1 MSLDSSVQPACQL
14 ADVAAP
20 ASAAR
25 WAGRVA
31 MLVVV
36 AATALM
42 SSWHLDRTYWN
53 DEAWG
58 IDFALQPTMGKTLQ
72 AAVDMQLPGAPGY
85 LIALHGAG
93 KVQSAW
99 PWVFHIPS
107 IVLGLLLMAI
117 LALQAQRFTGNLP
130 LACAVPALLLAC
142 PFLQRYITEA
152 KQYSADAAFTT
163 GIIVLT
169 AAWLRRPG
177 AAMTALFTVWA
188 ALGVTMSFACWF
200 ALPPAFL
207 TLAAAWWKK
216 KDKAELIRIGVAG
229 VALALVGAL
238 AYFGYARRAA
248 SGQGDMGFWQSY
260 FLPRDLAMPKA
271 LWNHWTVF
279 FTAAWQPY
287 SVPPAIMLGVSLA
300 GLGVWV
306 WRDRVTGG
314 VAVGTLLVTILAS
327 MASVWPMAV
336 RTNLAIVVILH
347 LAIFAIPCSMLGWWL
362 GRKSGAMASPP
373 GSNNPDPPARTS
385 WPAYGGLAATV
396 VAAALSLA
404 ISRGLKHEPSNIRA
418 LLAKIATMAGPDD
431 LVILDWA
438 AEVNQRIEPAA
449 IQGRIHSGGWTN
461 MDTVVADYGS
471 LMLGHRPGRSWL
483 VSSMDNHEREWVWTG
498 LAAALTPHGSWTKAW
513 ASHDRRI
520 PIAIYVFERREK

>member
-1 MSLDSSVQPACQL
+1 ML
-14 ADVAAP
+14 AVI
-20 ASAAR
+20 
-25 WAGRVA
+25 
-31 MLVVV
+31 

-58 IDFALQPTMGKTLQ
+58 IDFALQPTMSKTLQ

-85 LIALHGAG
+85 LIALHLSG

-99 PWVFHIPS
+99 PWVFHVPS
-107 IVLGLLLMAI
+107 IVLGLMLMAL
-117 LALQAQRFTGNLP
+117 LALQAQRFTGNLAV
-130 LACAVPALLLAC
+130 ACVVPALLLAC

-163 GIIVLT
+163 GIIVFT
-169 AAWLRRPG
+169 AAWLRTPG

-207 TLAAAWWKK
+207 VLGAAWLKK
-216 KDKAELIRIGVAG
+216 KDKAELIRIAVAG
-229 VALALVGAL
+229 ILVAAVGAL
-238 AYFGYARRAA
+238 VYFGYAKRAA

-260 FLPRDLAMPKA
+260 FLPRDLSMPKA
-271 LWNHWTVF
+271 LWNHWIVF

-287 SVPPAIMLGVSLA
+287 PVPPAAMLVVSLV

-306 WRDRVTGG
+306 WRDRVTGS

-327 MASVWPMAV
+327 VAGVWPMAV

-347 LAIFAIPCSMLGWWL
+347 VALFAIPCSVLGWWL
-362 GRKSGAMASPP
+362 RRGPGAVAPNVTSKSSA
-373 GSNNPDPPARTS
+373 PPARAS
-385 WPAYGGLAATV
+385 WLAYGGLAASVFGLV
-396 VAAALSLA
+396 VSLA

-418 LLAKIATMAGPDD
+418 LLAQIASVAGPDD

-438 AEVNQRIEPAA
+438 ADVNQRIEPAP
-449 IQGRIHSGGWTN
+449 IRGKLHNGGWTN
-461 MDTVVADYGS
+461 METVVADYGS
-471 LMLGHRPGRSWL
+471 LMLAHKQGKSWL

-498 LAAALTPHGSWTKAW
+498 LAAALTPHGSWSKAW

-520 PIAIYVFERREK
+520 PIAIYLFEPRGR

>member
-1 MSLDSSVQPACQL
+1 ML
-14 ADVAAP
+14 AVI
-20 ASAAR
+20 
-25 WAGRVA
+25 
-31 MLVVV
+31 

-85 LIALHGAG
+85 LIALHLSG

-99 PWVFHIPS
+99 PWIFHVPS

-117 LALQAQRFTGNLP
+117 LALQAQRLTGNLAA
-130 LACAVPALLLAC
+130 ACVAPALLLAC

-169 AAWLRRPG
+169 AAWLRAPG
-177 AAMTALFTVWA
+177 AAIAALFAVFA

-200 ALPPAFL
+200 ALPPAFVAL
-207 TLAAAWWKK
+207 GAAWWKK
-216 KDKAELIRIGVAG
+216 KDKAELIRIAIAG
-229 VALALVGAL
+229 IFLALVGAL
-238 AYFGYARRAA
+238 VYFGYAKRAA

-260 FLPRDLAMPKA
+260 FLPRNLSMPKA
-271 LWNHWTVF
+271 LWDHWVVF

-287 SVPPAIMLGVSLA
+287 SVPPAAMLAVSLA

-314 VAVGTLLVTILAS
+314 VAVGTILVTILAS
-327 MASVWPMAV
+327 AASVWPMAV

-347 LAIFAIPCSMLGWWL
+347 MALFAIPCSVLGWWL
-362 GRKSGAMASPP
+362 KRKSHADSPGTKP
-373 GSNNPDPPARTS
+373 TWLTWLS
-385 WPAYGGLAATV
+385 YGGLAATV
-396 VAAALSLA
+396 IGVAVSLA
-404 ISRGLKHEPSNIRA
+404 ISRGLKHEPSNIRT
-418 LLAKIATMAGPDD
+418 LLKQAASMAGPDD

-438 AEVNQRIEPAA
+438 ADVNQRIEPAP
-449 IQGRIHSGGWTN
+449 IRGKLHSGGWTN
-461 MDTVVADYGS
+461 METVVADYGS
-471 LMLGHRPGRSWL
+471 LMLAHKQGKSWL

-498 LAAALTPHGSWTKAW
+498 LAAALAPHGSWTKAW

-520 PIAIYVFERREK
+520 PIAIYRFEPRGR